1 MRTFRGAAIGA
12 VIAVLGGLA
21 VPAHAAEGLAPLVDL
36 AARRLDVAD
45 MVAAAKWGTGKP
57 IEDKAREQQILDS
70 VAERSVRM
78 GIDPETAKR
87 IFRDQIEAGKLVQ
100 RGLFA
105 RWTVRPGEVPAHR
118 PDLEKEVRP
127 LLDRITDELLA
138 DIKDTQGVR
147 HDPSCRTELVKAVG
161 RVEAARHPDV
171 LHRVGLVRAVPS
183 IC

>member
-1 MRTFRGAAIGA
+1 MRSFGVG
-12 VIAVLGGLA
+12 VVVVVLGGFA
-21 VPAHAAEGLAPLVDL
+21 VPAHAADGLAPLVDV

-45 MVAAAKWGTGKP
+45 LVAAAKWGTGKH
-57 IEDKAREQQILDS
+57 IEDRARERQILDS

-78 GIDPETAKR
+78 GIDPETSKR

-127 LLDRITDELLA
+127 LLDRITGELLA
-138 DIKDTQGVR
+138 DIKDTQDARRG
-147 HDPSCRTELVKAVG
+147 PSCRAELVKAAG
-161 RVEAARHPDV
+161 RAEAARHPDV
-171 LHRVGLVRAVPS
+171 LHRAGLVRAISS